1 MTMGT
6 LEELTEKRSG
16 IKLGAGET
24 ITGTITATSSQ
35 QSINFD
41 TQQPDTFD
49 GGAPKMLAVFVL
61 HLDGAEDEQSLYV
74 QWWGSQRY
82 NLEKGLAAF
91 KAANGRGPQP
101 GDRMRVQY
109 VRDETQQDRDE
120 RGVKRTP
127 PIPAK
132 LYRYDFSAGVP
143 VAPEPAQ
150 GYGDDTPF

>member
-1 MTMGT
+1 MGT
-6 LEELTEKRSG
+6 LEDLTEKRSG
-16 IKLGAGET
+16 IKLAMGET
-24 ITGTITATSSQ
+24 IVGTIVDTSSQ
-35 QSINFD
+35 QAIDFD
-41 TQQPDTFD
+41 TQQPLTWEGGG
-49 GGAPKMLAVFVL
+49 GGAKMLAVFVL
-61 HLDGAEDEQSLYV
+61 RLDGASEDQVLYV
-74 QWWGSQRY
+74 KWWGSTRF

-91 KAANGRGPQP
+91 KQQTGRGPQP

-143 VAPEPAQ
+143 VAVAPAQ
-150 GYGDDTPF
+150 DETPF

>member
-1 MTMGT
+1 MGT
-6 LEELTEKRSG
+6 LEDLTEKRSG
-16 IKLGAGET
+16 IKLAAGET
-24 ITGTITATSSQ
+24 VTGTIVETSSQ

-41 TQQPDTFD
+41 TQQPDTFE

-61 HLDGAEDEQSLYV
+61 RLDGASEDQPLYV
-74 QWWGSQRY
+74 QWWGSQRF
-82 NLEKGLAAF
+82 NMEKGLSAF
-91 KAANGRGPQP
+91 KQQTGRGPQP

-143 VAPEPAQ
+143 VAVAPAQ
-150 GYGDDTPF
+150 DETPF

>member
-16 IKLGAGET
+16 IKLSVGET

-61 HLDGAEDEQSLYV
+61 HLDGAEDEQPLYV

-143 VAPEPAQ
+143 VAPEPV